1 MKKDGIKKEVMT
13 LEKLAEMVQNSSF
26 EVMQRELAAIKMKL
40 DHVVYREEFEEV
52 KARIEA
58 LEKKLAR
65 MKK

>member
-1 MKKDGIKKEVMT
+1 MT